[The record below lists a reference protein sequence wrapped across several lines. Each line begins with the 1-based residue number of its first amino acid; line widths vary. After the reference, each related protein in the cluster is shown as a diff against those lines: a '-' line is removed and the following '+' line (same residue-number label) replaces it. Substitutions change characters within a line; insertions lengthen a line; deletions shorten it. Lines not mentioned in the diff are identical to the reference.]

1 MAVQIHLSHGT
12 ALSPSMKPETSQ
24 KRLKSG
30 EQNYRKQKLWK
41 SDIINVKTLLP
52 EAEKYRLGQGDIVVE

>member
-30 EQNYRKQKLWK
+30 EQNYRKQKLGK
-41 SDIINVKTLLP
+41 SDITDTKLPLLG
-52 EAEKYRLGQGDIVVE
+52 AEKHRQG